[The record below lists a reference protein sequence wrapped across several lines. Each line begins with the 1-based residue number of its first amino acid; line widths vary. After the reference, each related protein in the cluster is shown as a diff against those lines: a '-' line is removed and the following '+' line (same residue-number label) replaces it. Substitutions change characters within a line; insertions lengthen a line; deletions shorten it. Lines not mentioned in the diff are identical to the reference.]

1 MRCLVFRQHHY
12 ILQISS
18 QSTLL
23 LSGQVLKCK
32 EASSFKWT
40 GMGIFIDEAWGVKKS
55 GLVLVGGWGLM
66 NVPRG
71 VQPAGSDYSITL
83 VQGSQYHYLV
93 QGSQYHYR
101 GQGSQYHLHILQI
114 WSQYNPSQSGGLEVP
129 SLSAPIVQVWCIF
142 TSAWYFVFLKRNV
155 RSQDPQMEIAVT
167 STNTAVMYFFVK
179 PVPFFAYR
187 TRHFDKKKCWCP
199 F

>member
-1 MRCLVFRQHHY
+1 MYKTLKKVAAVVVDHNLWLRDELWWRMRCLVFRQHHY

-32 EASSFKWT
+32 EASSFKSI
-40 GMGIFIDEAWGVKKS
+40 GMGIFIDETWGVKKS

-83 VQGSQYHYLV
+83 V
-93 QGSQYHYR
+93 
-101 GQGSQYHLHILQI
+101 QGSQYHLHILQI

-155 RSQDPQMEIAVT
+155 RSQDPQREIVVT

-179 PVPFFAYR
+179 PVPFLA
-187 TRHFDKKKCWCP
+187 
-199 F
+199 

>member
-1 MRCLVFRQHHY
+1 MYKTLKKVAAVVVDHNLWLRDELWWRMRCLVFRQHHY

-32 EASSFKWT
+32 EASSFKSI
-40 GMGIFIDEAWGVKKS
+40 GMGIFIDETWGVKKS
-55 GLVLVGGWGLM
+55 GLVLVGGWVLM

-83 VQGSQYHYLV
+83 V
-93 QGSQYHYR
+93 
-101 GQGSQYHLHILQI
+101 QGSQYHLHILQI

-179 PVPFFAYR
+179 PVPFLA
-187 TRHFDKKKCWCP
+187 
-199 F
+199 